1 MGGQCIWI
9 IVTLSLDYRLIY
21 EHDTET
27 LRIYHVM
34 SRLIKIN
41 ETITMVDKP
50 LFDFQ
55 FYQC

>member
-21 EHDTET
+21 EHTET

>member
-1 MGGQCIWI
+1 MGSVFGLLSPYLWI
-9 IVTLSLDYRLIY
+9 IDLSMNMILKS
-21 EHDTET
+21 